1 MPKIRGLLGA
11 CAAGLVVWLATPGV
25 TVAADRDLYSGLAY
39 LRAGAQARAEEYLA
53 RYRDEE
59 RDPVIRQSVDRVLA
73 LLKRPLTE
81 DVRAFIAVSL
91 EDSVRARPKIRE
103 AGGRPSYWFRMFPVF
118 P

>member
-1 MPKIRGLLGA
+1 MLKTRRVSAIVL
-11 CAAGLVVWLATPGV
+11 AAIAVWLVVPAGAG
-25 TVAADRDLYSGLAY
+25 AAERDLYYGLAY
-39 LRAGAQARAEEYLA
+39 LRIGAQPQAEQHLT

-81 DVRAFIAVSL
+81 EVREYIATTL
-91 EDSVRARPKIRE
+91 EESVRARPKTRE
-103 AGGRPSYWFRMFPVF
+103 GSSRPSYFSRMFPVF